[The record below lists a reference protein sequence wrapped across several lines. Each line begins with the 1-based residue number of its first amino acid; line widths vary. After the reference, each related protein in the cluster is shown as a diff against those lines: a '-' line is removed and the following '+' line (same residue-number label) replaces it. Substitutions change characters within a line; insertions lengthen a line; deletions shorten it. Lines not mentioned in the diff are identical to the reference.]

1 MVSDPLGDLLIQI
14 KNAALV
20 RRKTVTLPYSKMK
33 MAVVQVLVGE
43 GYLKKATKVGQIPNI
58 QLQLELAYQGK
69 TSAVTNVRR
78 ISKPGMRSYVRSHEI
93 PLVVGGMGTAIVS
106 TPSGVMTGKM
116 AKQKGI
122 GGELLCEIW

>member
-20 RRKTVTLPYSKMK
+20 GKSTITLPYSKMK
-33 MAVVQVLVGE
+33 MAVSKVLVSE
-43 GYLKKATKVGQIPNI
+43 GYLGEATKVGQPPKA
-58 QLQLELAYQGK
+58 QLRLELRYDGK
-69 TSAVTNVRR
+69 TPAVTDVRR
-78 ISKPGMRSYVRSHEI
+78 ISKPGMRSYVRSHQI
-93 PLVVGGMGTAIVS
+93 PLVVGGMGTAILS

-122 GGELLCEIW
+122 GGEFLCEIW